1 VTTPHSALRTPH
13 FRPVIGLLG
22 GIAAGKS
29 LVAAQFAEL
38 GCAVVDADALGH
50 ELLGE
55 PAIRRTLLEK
65 FGKGILDDSGAVDR
79 RRLGHLAFADPESI
93 AALESVLHPKLRRR
107 VTEAVQSAR
116 RTEAPAVILD
126 AALILEKGLDRLCD
140 VLVYIEAPEEARRSR
155 AAIARNW
162 ESSEIARREATQV
175 SLKVKRERADYT
187 IDNRT
192 SPEHTFEQ
200 VRTILSHVLR

>member
-1 VTTPHSALRTPH
+1 MTTPHSALRTPH

-29 LVAAQFAEL
+29 LVASQFAKL
-38 GCAVVDADALGH
+38 GCAVVDADAFGH
-50 ELLGE
+50 ELLLE
-55 PAIRRTLLEK
+55 PAIRRTLMEK
-65 FGKGILDDSGAVDR
+65 FGDEILDAAGAVDR
-79 RRLGHLAFADPESI
+79 RLLGQRAFADPKSI
-93 AALESVLHPKLRRR
+93 AALESILHPELRRR
-107 VTEAVQSAR
+107 VTETVERER
-116 RTEAPAVILD
+116 RGDAPAVVLD

-140 VLVYIEAPEEARRSR
+140 VLVYIDAPEEARRSR
-155 AAIARNW
+155 AGEARGW
-162 ESSEIARREATQV
+162 EPSEIARREATQV

-187 IDNRT
+187 VDNRT